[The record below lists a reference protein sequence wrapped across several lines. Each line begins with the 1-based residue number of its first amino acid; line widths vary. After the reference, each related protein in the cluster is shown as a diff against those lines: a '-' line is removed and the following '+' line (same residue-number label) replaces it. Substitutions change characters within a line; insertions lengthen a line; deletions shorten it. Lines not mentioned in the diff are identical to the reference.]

1 MAARLDALEEAAQV
15 RGQALAHARQRG
27 VVGQAQ
33 LVQQAALAEEGHPV
47 VRPAVGLR
55 RAANGVV
62 HREAE
67 LARLRVL
74 ILPCTST
81 VPWLVSIA

>member
-15 RGQALAHARQRG
+15 CGEALAHARQRG

-47 VRPAVGLR
+47 AQPAVRLW
-55 RAANGVV
+55 RAADGVV

-67 LARLRVL
+67 LACPRVL
-74 ILPCTST
+74 ILPCSPTA
-81 VPWLVSIA
+81 PLVSMT